1 MLMVK
6 QLFIETEKKMKKA
19 IQATQH
25 ELATIRTA
33 KATTSLLD
41 GIKVDYYGTSVPIN
55 QVAVISVPEP
65 RMLVVQP
72 WEKNMIGEIEKSLLR
87 SDLGLTPSNDG
98 TVIRL
103 PIPPLTQERRG
114 ELVKVVRRLAEEGRV
129 AIRNIRRDANE
140 ELRHAEK
147 AGDLPQDD
155 SKRAREHI
163 QELTDKYV
171 LLVDEVVETKEGE
184 IMEV

>member
-1 MLMVK
+1 MVK
-6 QLFIETEKKMKKA
+6 QLFIEVEKRMKKA

-41 GIKVDYYGTSVPIN
+41 GIKVEYYGTTVPIN

-72 WEKNMIGEIEKSLLR
+72 WEKGMIAEIEKALLK
-87 SDLGLTPSNDG
+87 SDLGLTPNNDG

-103 PIPPLTQERRG
+103 PIPPLTQERRQ

-129 AIRNIRRDANE
+129 AIRNIRREANE
-140 ELRHAEK
+140 ELRKAEK
-147 AGDLPQDD
+147 DGDLPQDD
-155 SKRAREHI
+155 SKRAQEHI
-163 QELTDKYV
+163 QELTDKHIEV
-171 LLVDEVVETKEGE
+171 VNEVVEGKEQE
-184 IMEV
+184 IMEI

>member
-1 MLMVK
+1 MVK
-6 QLFIETEKKMKKA
+6 QLFIESEKKMKKA
-19 IQATQH
+19 LQATQH
-25 ELATIRTA
+25 ELALIRTA

-55 QVAVISVPEP
+55 QAAAISVPEP

-72 WEKNMIGEIEKSLLR
+72 WERGMIGEIEKALLK

-103 PIPPLTQERRG
+103 PIPPLTQERRK
-114 ELVKVVRRLAEEGRV
+114 ELVRVVKRLAEEGRV

-140 ELRHAEK
+140 ELRQAEK

-155 SKRAREHI
+155 SKRAQEHI
-163 QELTDKYV
+163 QELTDKHTE
-171 LLVDEVVETKEGE
+171 LVNKIVEEKERE

>member
-1 MLMVK
+1 MVK
-6 QLFIETEKKMKKA
+6 QIFIEVEKRMKKA

-41 GIKVDYYGTSVPIN
+41 GVKVEYYGTTVPIN

-72 WEKNMIGEIEKSLLR
+72 WEKSMIPEIEKALQK
-87 SDLGLTPSNDG
+87 SDLGLTPNNDG

-103 PIPPLTQERRG
+103 PIPPLTHERRQ
-114 ELVKVVRRLAEEGRV
+114 ELVKVVRRLAEEGRIAV
-129 AIRNIRRDANE
+129 RNIRREANE
-140 ELRHAEK
+140 DLRKAEK
-147 AGDLPQDD
+147 DGDLPQDD
-155 SKRAREHI
+155 SKRAQEHI
-163 QELTDKYV
+163 QELTDKHV
-171 LLVDEVVETKEGE
+171 ELVNEIVEGKEKE

>member
-1 MLMVK
+1 MVK
-6 QLFIETEKKMKKA
+6 QLFIEVEKRMKKA

-41 GIKVDYYGTSVPIN
+41 GIKVEYYGTTVPIN

-72 WEKNMIGEIEKSLLR
+72 WEKSMIAGIEKALQK
-87 SDLGLTPSNDG
+87 SDLGLTPNNDG

-103 PIPPLTQERRG
+103 PIPPLTQERRH

-140 ELRHAEK
+140 ELRKAEK
-147 AGDLPQDD
+147 DGDLPKDD
-155 SKRAREHI
+155 SKRAQEHI

-171 LLVDEVVETKEGE
+171 ELVNEVVEGKEKE
-184 IMEV
+184 VMEV

>member
-1 MLMVK
+1 MIK
-6 QLFIETEKKMKKA
+6 QLFIETEKKMNKA
-19 IQATQH
+19 IQSTQH
-25 ELATIRTA
+25 ELALIRTA

-55 QVAVISVPEP
+55 QVAAISVPEP

-72 WEKNMIGEIEKSLLR
+72 WEKGMIGEIEKALLK

-103 PIPPLTQERRG
+103 PIPPLTQERRK
-114 ELVKVVRRLAEEGRV
+114 ELVKVVRRLSEEGRV

-140 ELRHAEK
+140 ELREAEK

-155 SKRAREHI
+155 SKRAQEHI
-163 QELTDKYV
+163 QELTDRHIE
-171 LLVDEVVETKEGE
+171 LVNEIVEVKEKE

>member
-1 MLMVK
+1 MVK

-25 ELATIRTA
+25 ELALIRTA

-41 GIKVDYYGTSVPIN
+41 GIKVEYYGTSVPIN
-55 QVAVISVPEP
+55 QAAVISVPEP
-65 RMLVVQP
+65 RMLIVQP
-72 WEKNMIGEIEKSLLR
+72 WEKGMIGEIERALLR

-103 PIPPLTQERRG
+103 PIPPLTQERRQ

-140 ELRHAEK
+140 ELRRAEK

-155 SKRAREHI
+155 SKRAQEHI
-163 QELTDKYV
+163 QELTDKHIE
-171 LLVDEVVETKEGE
+171 LVHEIVERKEKE

>member
-1 MLMVK
+1 
-6 QLFIETEKKMKKA
+6 
-19 IQATQH
+19 
-25 ELATIRTA
+25 
-33 KATTSLLD
+33 
-41 GIKVDYYGTSVPIN
+41 
-55 QVAVISVPEP
+55 
-65 RMLVVQP
+65 
-72 WEKNMIGEIEKSLLR
+72 MIGEIEKSLLR